1 MSRIETWLD
10 QQMQQKRYCVLSGS
24 ALKLIALL
32 TMLLDHTAE
41 ILFSQMQFATD
52 AILSIG
58 SHQITL
64 YWICRMI
71 GRLAF
76 PIYCFLLTEG
86 YTYTHNKRKYG
97 LNLFVFALISEI
109 PWDLEHNG
117 KMFCSGQNVFFT
129 LFLGFLAIFCFD
141 RFR

>member
-76 PIYCFLLTEG
+76 PIYCFLLTP
-86 YTYTHNKRKYG
+86 T
-97 LNLFVFALISEI
+97 
-109 PWDLEHNG
+109 
-117 KMFCSGQNVFFT
+117 
-129 LFLGFLAIFCFD
+129 FLRLSVG
-141 RFR
+141 RRTR